1 MAAVACGSGQEAEAH
16 FESQSEGKEAAMT
29 KTDIAALVTEL
40 GAIVEQHQA
49 RVSDYD
55 ILRALITVA
64 AALPS

>member
-1 MAAVACGSGQEAEAH
+1 
-16 FESQSEGKEAAMT
+16 
-29 KTDIAALVTEL
+29 VTEL